1 MAKLVENRAAP
12 HCGFPDN
19 QVGNNRCS
27 IEIHHERAQRVS
39 RERERGRGKEREEN
53 TQQAKGKTSR
63 ETLRSS
69 DALNS

>member
-39 RERERGRGKEREEN
+39 RVRERERRIHSKRKARRAERPC
-53 TQQAKGKTSR
+53 G
-63 ETLRSS
+63 LRM
-69 DALNS
+69 L

>member
-39 RERERGRGKEREEN
+39 REREGERERRIHSKRKARRAERPC
-53 TQQAKGKTSR
+53 G
-63 ETLRSS
+63 LRM
-69 DALNS
+69 L

>member
-27 IEIHHERAQRVS
+27 IEIHRAEGEQREG
-39 RERERGRGKEREEN
+39 ERERRIHSKR
-53 TQQAKGKTSR
+53 KTRR
-63 ETLRSS
+63 ETLRPS

>member
-39 RERERGRGKEREEN
+39 RERERERGEYTASERQDE
-53 TQQAKGKTSR
+53 QRDLAAFGCFK
-63 ETLRSS
+63 
-69 DALNS
+69 

>member
-27 IEIHHERAQRVS
+27 IEIHRERAQRAS
-39 RERERGRGKEREEN
+39 RERERERGEYTASERQDERPC
-53 TQQAKGKTSR
+53 G
-63 ETLRSS
+63 LRM
-69 DALNS
+69 L

>member
-39 RERERGRGKEREEN
+39 REKEVERERERGEYTASERQDE
-53 TQQAKGKTSR
+53 QRDLAVFGCFK
-63 ETLRSS
+63 
-69 DALNS
+69 

>member
-39 RERERGRGKEREEN
+39 RVRERKEN

-63 ETLRSS
+63 DL
-69 DALNS
+69 AAFGCFK

>member
-39 RERERGRGKEREEN
+39 SVRERKEN

-63 ETLRSS
+63 ETLRPS

>member
-27 IEIHHERAQRVS
+27 IEIHRAEGEQREG
-39 RERERGRGKEREEN
+39 ERERGEYTASERQDERPC
-53 TQQAKGKTSR
+53 G
-63 ETLRSS
+63 LRM
-69 DALNS
+69 L

>member
-27 IEIHHERAQRVS
+27 IEIHRERAQRAS
-39 RERERGRGKEREEN
+39 REREREREEN
-53 TQQAKGKTSR
+53 TQQAKDKTR
-63 ETLRSS
+63 DL
-69 DALNS
+69 AAFGCFK